1 MGGCIFTLNF
11 IVSVFIHVFS
21 LEISEEYTWG
31 LLSWGEVCLLQLDK
45 TMLIS
50 LPSEEEIFLENA

>member
-1 MGGCIFTLNF
+1 MGGCISTLNF

-31 LLSWGEVCLLQLDK
+31 LLGWGEVCLLQLDK
-45 TMLIS
+45 TLLIS
-50 LPSEEEIFLENA
+50 VPSEEEIFLENA